1 MWKVRSAKCGKYEM
15 WSVEYR
21 KCGVWK
27 MGSVENVGCGNARC
41 EKCGVWKMQ
50 KKYKIIIKRKGKN
63 PMLDNLKAEN
73 L

>member
-1 MWKVRSAKCGKYEM
+1 
-15 WSVEYR
+15 
-21 KCGVWK
+21 
-27 MGSVENVGCGNARC
+27 MGSVENVGCGKC
-41 EKCGVWKMQ
+41 EMWKMRGVENA